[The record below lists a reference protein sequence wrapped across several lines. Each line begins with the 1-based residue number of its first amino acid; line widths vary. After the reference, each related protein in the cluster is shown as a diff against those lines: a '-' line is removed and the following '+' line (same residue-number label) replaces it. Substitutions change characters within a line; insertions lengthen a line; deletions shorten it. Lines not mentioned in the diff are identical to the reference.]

1 MSSVAVAQN
10 THAALKASVGF
21 RALRD
26 GQRAAAEAAEIVR
39 AGLDGATAQLALVVT
54 AGGDGGDPTRAVR
67 EVLGPIG
74 VAGASTS
81 GLLLGSG
88 IETDGVLVV
97 GLATEGDVA
106 TGAACLGGPDLSEA
120 GRATARLIMS
130 GWPFR
135 LRYPRG
141 LGIAFVS
148 AGSPLLFLESWR
160 QFMGPKMRTLCGTMP
175 GGVVY
180 GSATSGRMASVACVE
195 AAYATGLGYA
205 EGFTPDQVPDTATL
219 IHGATEAT
227 TTALKRLDERS
238 ARLVL
243 VLDSV
248 ARRAA
253 LGGSADAQW
262 SAILAEVGDRAP
274 CVGWLC
280 ERVGGYGRGI
290 QPTDQPGAL
299 MIAAIGDPLPVS
311 D

>member
-1 MSSVAVAQN
+1 MSSAAVAQN
-10 THAALKASVGF
+10 AQAALKASVGF

-26 GQRAAAEAAEIVR
+26 GRHVAAEAAEIVR

-54 AGGDGGDPTRAVR
+54 AGADAADPTRAVR
-67 EVLGPIG
+67 EVLGPIS

-81 GLLLGSG
+81 GLLLNSG
-88 IETDGVLVV
+88 VETEGVLVV

-106 TGAACLGGPDLSEA
+106 TGTACLGAPDLSEA

-141 LGIAFVS
+141 LGIAFVGG
-148 AGSPLLFLESWR
+148 GSPILFLESWR
-160 QFMGPKMRTLCGTMP
+160 QFMGPKMRTLCGAMP

-180 GSATSGRMASVACVE
+180 GSPTAGRLASVACVE

-205 EGFTPDQVPDTATL
+205 EGFEPDHVPDTATL

-227 TTALKRLDERS
+227 ATALKRLDERS

-243 VLDSV
+243 VLDTV

-253 LGGSADAQW
+253 LGGSADAEW
-262 SAILAEVGDRAP
+262 SAILSEVGDRAP

-299 MIAAIGDPLPVS
+299 MIAAIGDPPPVS